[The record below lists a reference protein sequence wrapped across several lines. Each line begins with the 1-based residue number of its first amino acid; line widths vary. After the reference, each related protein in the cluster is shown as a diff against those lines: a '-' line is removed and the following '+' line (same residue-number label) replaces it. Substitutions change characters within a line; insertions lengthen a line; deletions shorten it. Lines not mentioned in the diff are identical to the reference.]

1 MSGCIVHKHRDTV
14 PLDVHH
20 VFPRGAGG
28 PDIASNRIV
37 VCPNGHRRIHDYI
50 RLLLKHQGQVPW
62 PITRLFGPK
71 VRHYARAGYDQIIA
85 KGTAAHD
92 GE

>member
-1 MSGCIVHKHRDTV
+1 
-14 PLDVHH
+14 
-20 VFPRGAGG
+20 
-28 PDIASNRIV
+28 
-37 VCPNGHRRIHDYI
+37 
-50 RLLLKHQGQVPW
+50 LLKHQGQVPW